1 MNATRCLVLIT
12 VSLVKLQKYSAF
24 EINIPIDLN
33 IKMIDAVFPVS
44 DRDLTNEQYFDSKN
58 LHNLYAFAY

>member
-1 MNATRCLVLIT
+1 MNATSCLVLIT

-24 EINIPIDLN
+24 EINIPIGLN

-44 DRDLTNEQYFDSKN
+44 DRDLTNEQYFDSKESP
-58 LHNLYAFAY
+58 